1 MPAEDK
7 VFSML
12 RRSLGRMLKV
22 TSRWPHQDSIK
33 VEWNLGKR
41 CNYDCSYCPASIHDN
56 SSPHT
61 DVEILKR
68 AVDKL
73 VTLGKPIRLSFTG
86 GEPCVHPKFDELVK
100 YCKHVGIGWI
110 SVTTNG
116 TRPYEFYAGLPVDQ
130 YVISVHLEYDWKRVF
145 NTIESI
151 NNITEIKVIA
161 QIMAHQDHMPAVI
174 QLRAK
179 CLLAKIPNTVRRIR
193 WTQGDHD
200 LFDDMR
206 YNTNDLNW
214 LKEMDSTVPEN
225 TVMFLKEEPDMPRL
239 KHANDV
245 IKLHLNK
252 FNGWT
257 CNAGIESLMI
267 NWDGDVHR
275 ATCRVGGSLGNI
287 YEGDFVAPSEPVR
300 CDRNFC
306 TCAADIPLTK
316 VAP

>member
-1 MPAEDK
+1 
-7 VFSML
+7 
-12 RRSLGRMLKV
+12 MLKV
-22 TSRWPHQDSIK
+22 TSRYPHQNSIK
-33 VEWNLGKR
+33 IEWNLGKR
-41 CNYDCSYCPASIHDN
+41 CNYDCSYCPSEIHDN
-56 SSPHT
+56 TSQHT
-61 DVEILKR
+61 DIAIFKS

-73 VTLGKPIRLSFTG
+73 MSLGKPIRLSFTG
-86 GEPCVHPKFDELVK
+86 GEPTVHPKFKELIQ
-100 YCKHVGIGWI
+100 YCKHVGISWI

-116 TRPYEFYAGLPVDQ
+116 TLPYEFYASLPVDQ
-130 YVISVHLEYDWKRVF
+130 FVFSIHLEYDWQRVF
-145 NTIESI
+145 KTVEQMNLSAYT
-151 NNITEIKVIA
+151 KVIA
-161 QIMAHQDHMPAVI
+161 QIMAHHDYMPAVV

-179 CLLAKIPNTVRRIR
+179 CLLAHIPNTVRRIR

-206 YNTNDLNW
+206 YNANDLNL
-214 LKEMDSTVPEN
+214 LKELESTVEPN
-225 TVMFLKEEPDMPRL
+225 TVVWLNKEHAQL
-239 KHANDV
+239 LYHANDM
-245 IKLHLNK
+245 IKDHQNK

-287 YEGDFVAPSEPVR
+287 YEGSFVAPSEPAT

-316 VAP
+316 YSGIDHTVKVV